1 MNPADLTSRREPLEL
16 PAPEPYK
23 LERLLPP
30 RDIECPGTKHKSM
43 ELHVIIT
50 ILIGLGVAAGV
61 ICTGIE
67 NSLKRDNLERA
78 EIARARAYLL
88 ENGINK
94 HIERQKLFKTMA
106 SYLGYGLIIFLFL
119 GVAFLGWKLAII
131 FLPLSALVL
140 WKARNTLAA
149 IRRYGWLIS
158 GEEYETHIRQL
169 RKEFQNTRD

>member
-1 MNPADLTSRREPLEL
+1 
-16 PAPEPYK
+16 
-23 LERLLPP
+23 
-30 RDIECPGTKHKSM
+30 M

-50 ILIGLGVAAGV
+50 VLIGLGVVAGV

-67 NSLKRDNLERA
+67 NSLKRANLERA
-78 EIARARAYLL
+78 EVARARTYLL
-88 ENGINK
+88 ENGVNK
-94 HIERQKLFKTMA
+94 HIERQKFLKTMV

-149 IRRYGWLIS
+149 IGRYGWLIS
-158 GEEYETHIRQL
+158 GEEYETHVRKIRVDNPGS
-169 RKEFQNTRD
+169 KE